1 MSMTR
6 SEFNMAFSTVIAEEF
21 EDVPDESE
29 IEVEFSDEFNRK
41 MQELIDSIGANNGQ
55 QPKNDRKSR
64 LNIKGLIA
72 LAAALAVLL
81 AGLMSVNATGNP
93 IVNFIVKTYEDF
105 KEILFAGDGAAEI
118 DHVYAFTEVPEG
130 FTETERVLNDDMSF
144 VRYENSDTG
153 AVIELSQTVAD
164 DAAFALDSQNG
175 VVKEANVDGDEIKI
189 YCAKS
194 QNLYNA
200 FWINDSCNA
209 KLVYYGDVD
218 YDDLLDMISF
228 VAPN

>member
-21 EDVPDESE
+21 ADVPDESE

-55 QPKNDRKSR
+55 KPKNDCKSR

-72 LAAALAVLL
+72 LAATLALLL
-81 AGLMSVNATGNP
+81 AGLMSVNATGDS

-144 VRYENSDTG
+144 MRYENNETG
-153 AVIELSQTVAD
+153 AVIELSQTTINDNSFVLDYENGNTKTFRFAD
-164 DAAFALDSQNG
+164 KEVKVYDGEFETCCAFWLEDTYNMKLTYLGS
-175 VVKEANVDGDEIKI
+175 
-189 YCAKS
+189 AKS
-194 QNLYNA
+194 EDLIKM
-200 FWINDSCNA
+200 INM
-209 KLVYYGDVD
+209 VE
-218 YDDLLDMISF
+218 
-228 VAPN
+228 

>member
-55 QPKNDRKSR
+55 KPKNDRKSR

-72 LAAALAVLL
+72 LAATLALLL
-81 AGLMSVNATGNP
+81 AGLVSVNATGNSL
-93 IVNFIVKTYEDF
+93 VNFIVKTYEDF

-144 VRYENSDTG
+144 VRYENSETG
-153 AVIELSQTVAD
+153 AVIELRQSVTN
-164 DAAFALDSQNG
+164 DASFALDSEKSSTKALVHNG
-175 VVKEANVDGDEIKI
+175 REITVCCSETSKL
-189 YCAKS
+189 CE
-194 QNLYNA
+194 A
-200 FWINDSCNA
+200 FWIEGECRM
-209 KLVYYGDVD
+209 KLICSGVTNCT
-218 YDDLLDMISF
+218 DLIDMLDELE
-228 VAPN
+228 

>member
-1 MSMTR
+1 MTR

-21 EDVPDESE
+21 ANIPDESE

-55 QPKNDRKSR
+55 QPKSCRKSR

-72 LAAALAVLL
+72 LAATLALLL
-81 AGLMSVNATGNP
+81 AGLVSVNATGNP
-93 IVNFIVKTYEDF
+93 IANFIVKTYENF

-144 VRYENSDTG
+144 MRYENNETG
-153 AVIELSQTVAD
+153 AVIELSQTTINDNSFVLDYENGNTKTFRFAD
-164 DAAFALDSQNG
+164 KEVKVYDGEFETCCAFWLEDTYNMKLTYLGS
-175 VVKEANVDGDEIKI
+175 
-189 YCAKS
+189 AKS
-194 QNLYNA
+194 EDLIKM
-200 FWINDSCNA
+200 INM
-209 KLVYYGDVD
+209 VE
-218 YDDLLDMISF
+218 
-228 VAPN
+228 

>member
-1 MSMTR
+1 MTR

-21 EDVPDESE
+21 ADVPDESE

-55 QPKNDRKSR
+55 QPKSCRKSR

-72 LAAALAVLL
+72 LAATLALLL
-81 AGLMSVNATGNP
+81 AGLVSVNATGNP

-130 FTETERVLNDDMSF
+130 FTETERMLNDDMSF
-144 VRYENSDTG
+144 MRYENSETG
-153 AVIELSQTVAD
+153 AVIELSQAT
-164 DAAFALDSQNG
+164 
-175 VVKEANVDGDEIKI
+175 
-189 YCAKS
+189 
-194 QNLYNA
+194 
-200 FWINDSCNA
+200 INDS
-209 KLVYYGDVD
+209 
-218 YDDLLDMISF
+218 SF
-228 VAPN
+228 VLDYENGNTKTFRFADKEVKVYDGDSGTYCAFWHEGISCIKMIYLGKINYEELMDMVNELE

>member
-6 SEFNMAFSTVIAEEF
+6 SEFNMVFSTVIAEEF
-21 EDVPDESE
+21 ADVPDESE

-55 QPKNDRKSR
+55 KPKNDRKSR

-72 LAAALAVLL
+72 LAATLALLL
-81 AGLMSVNATGNP
+81 AGLVSVNATGNP
-93 IVNFIVKTYEDF
+93 IANFIVKTYENF

-144 VRYENSDTG
+144 MRYENNETG
-153 AVIELSQTVAD
+153 AVIELSQTTINDNSFVLDYENGNTKTFRFAD
-164 DAAFALDSQNG
+164 KEVKVYDGEFETCCAFWLEDTYNMKLTYLGS
-175 VVKEANVDGDEIKI
+175 
-189 YCAKS
+189 AKS
-194 QNLYNA
+194 EDLIKM
-200 FWINDSCNA
+200 INM
-209 KLVYYGDVD
+209 VE
-218 YDDLLDMISF
+218 
-228 VAPN
+228 

>member
-1 MSMTR
+1 MTR
-6 SEFNMAFSTVIAEEF
+6 SEFNMAFSTVIEEEF
-21 EDVPDESE
+21 ANIPDESE

-55 QPKNDRKSR
+55 KPKNDRKSR

-81 AGLMSVNATGNP
+81 AGLMSVNAAGDS

-144 VRYENSDTG
+144 VRYENSDTV

>member
-6 SEFNMAFSTVIAEEF
+6 SEFNMAFSTVIEEEF
-21 EDVPDESE
+21 ANIPDESE

-55 QPKNDRKSR
+55 KPKNDRKSR

-81 AGLMSVNATGNP
+81 AGLMSVNAAGDS

-209 KLVYYGDVD
+209 KLVYYGEVSDAFF
-218 YDDLLDMISF
+218 LNSF
-228 VAPN
+228 KFVVLF

>member
-1 MSMTR
+1 MTR

-21 EDVPDESE
+21 ADIPDESE

-55 QPKNDRKSR
+55 KPKNDRKSR

-81 AGLMSVNATGNP
+81 AGLMSVNAAGDS

-144 VRYENSDTG
+144 VRYENSETG

>member
-1 MSMTR
+1 MTR

-21 EDVPDESE
+21 ADVPDESE

-72 LAAALAVLL
+72 LAATLALLL
-81 AGLMSVNATGNP
+81 AGLMSVNAAGDS

-153 AVIELSQTVAD
+153 AVIELSQSTANITTMFLD
-164 DAAFALDSQNG
+164 DKS
-175 VVKEANVDGDEIKI
+175 VKSKTLSDDGEYVEIYCGESDEI
-189 YCAKS
+189 
-194 QNLYNA
+194 YNA
-200 FWINDSCNA
+200 FWIEDMYSME
-209 KLVYYGDVD
+209 LLYSGETS
-218 YDDLLDMISF
+218 YDELLKIINTI
-228 VAPN
+228 A

>member
-1 MSMTR
+1 MTR

-21 EDVPDESE
+21 ANIPDESE

-55 QPKNDRKSR
+55 QPKSCRKSR

-72 LAAALAVLL
+72 LAATLALLL
-81 AGLMSVNATGNP
+81 AGLVSVNAAENP
-93 IVNFIVKTYEDF
+93 LVNFIVKTYEDF

-144 VRYENSDTG
+144 MRYENNETG
-153 AVIELSQTVAD
+153 AVIELSQTTINDNSFVLDYENGNTKTFRFAD
-164 DAAFALDSQNG
+164 KEVKVYDGEFETCCAFWLEDTYNMKLTYLGS
-175 VVKEANVDGDEIKI
+175 
-189 YCAKS
+189 AKS
-194 QNLYNA
+194 EDLIKM
-200 FWINDSCNA
+200 INM
-209 KLVYYGDVD
+209 VE
-218 YDDLLDMISF
+218 
-228 VAPN
+228 

>member
-6 SEFNMAFSTVIAEEF
+6 SEFNMVFSTVIAEEF
-21 EDVPDESE
+21 ANIPDESE

-55 QPKNDRKSR
+55 QPKSCRKSR

-72 LAAALAVLL
+72 LAATLALLL
-81 AGLMSVNATGNP
+81 AGLVSVNATGNP
-93 IVNFIVKTYEDF
+93 IANFIVKTYENL

-118 DHVYAFTEVPEG
+118 DHVYAFTEVPDG

-153 AVIELSQTVAD
+153 AVIELSQTTINDNSFVLDYKNGNTKTFRFAD
-164 DAAFALDSQNG
+164 KE
-175 VVKEANVDGDEIKI
+175 VKVYDGDSGT
-189 YCAKS
+189 YCAFWLEDTYNMKLTYLGSAKS
-194 QNLYNA
+194 EDLIKM
-200 FWINDSCNA
+200 INM
-209 KLVYYGDVD
+209 VD
-218 YDDLLDMISF
+218 
-228 VAPN
+228 

>member
-21 EDVPDESE
+21 ADVPDESE

-55 QPKNDRKSR
+55 KPKNDRKSR

-72 LAAALAVLL
+72 LAATLALLL
-81 AGLMSVNATGNP
+81 AGLVSVNATGNP
-93 IVNFIVKTYEDF
+93 IANFIVKTYENF

-118 DHVYAFTEVPEG
+118 DHVYAFTEVPDG

-144 VRYENSDTG
+144 VRYENSETG
-153 AVIELSQTVAD
+153 AVIELSQTTINDNSFVLDYKNGNTKTFRFAD
-164 DAAFALDSQNG
+164 KE
-175 VVKEANVDGDEIKI
+175 VKVYDGDFGT
-189 YCAKS
+189 YCAFWLEDTYNMKLTYLGSAKS
-194 QNLYNA
+194 EDLIKM
-200 FWINDSCNA
+200 INM
-209 KLVYYGDVD
+209 VD
-218 YDDLLDMISF
+218 
-228 VAPN
+228 

>member
-21 EDVPDESE
+21 ANIPDESE

-55 QPKNDRKSR
+55 QPKSCRKSR

-81 AGLMSVNATGNP
+81 AGLVSVNAAENP
-93 IVNFIVKTYEDF
+93 IANFIVKTYEDF
-105 KEILFAGDGAAEI
+105 KEILFTGDGAAEI

-144 VRYENSDTG
+144 MRYENSETG
-153 AVIELSQTVAD
+153 AVIELSQST
-164 DAAFALDSQNG
+164 
-175 VVKEANVDGDEIKI
+175 ANVT
-189 YCAKS
+189 Y
-194 QNLYNA
+194 
-200 FWINDSCNA
+200 
-209 KLVYYGDVD
+209 DV
-218 YDDLLDMISF
+218 F
-228 VAPN
+228 R

>member
-6 SEFNMAFSTVIAEEF
+6 SEFNMAFSTVIEEEF
-21 EDVPDESE
+21 ANIPDESE

-72 LAAALAVLL
+72 LAATLALLL
-81 AGLMSVNATGNP
+81 AGLMSVNAAGDS

-105 KEILFAGDGAAEI
+105 KEILFTGDGAAKI
-118 DHVYAFTEVPEG
+118 DHVYAFAEVPEG

-144 VRYENSDTG
+144 VRYENSETG
-153 AVIELSQTVAD
+153 AVIELSQSTANITTMFLD
-164 DAAFALDSQNG
+164 DKS
-175 VVKEANVDGDEIKI
+175 VKSKTLSDDGEYVEIYCGESDEI
-189 YCAKS
+189 
-194 QNLYNA
+194 YNA
-200 FWINDSCNA
+200 FWIEDMYSMELLYSGETSYDELLKIINA
-209 KLVYYGDVD
+209 
-218 YDDLLDMISF
+218 I
-228 VAPN
+228 A

>member
-21 EDVPDESE
+21 ADVPDESE

-55 QPKNDRKSR
+55 QPKNDRKPR

-72 LAAALAVLL
+72 LAATLALLL
-81 AGLMSVNATGNP
+81 AGLVSVNA
-93 IVNFIVKTYEDF
+93 YEDF

-144 VRYENSDTG
+144 VRYENSETG

>member
-6 SEFNMAFSTVIAEEF
+6 SEFNMAFSTVIEEEF
-21 EDVPDESE
+21 ANIPDESE

-55 QPKNDRKSR
+55 KPKSSRKSH

-72 LAAALAVLL
+72 LAAVLAVLL
-81 AGLMSVNATGNP
+81 AGLVSVNATGNP

-105 KEILFAGDGAAEI
+105 KEILFAGDGAAKI

-144 VRYENSDTG
+144 VRYENSETG
-153 AVIELSQTVAD
+153 AVIELSQAT
-164 DAAFALDSQNG
+164 
-175 VVKEANVDGDEIKI
+175 
-189 YCAKS
+189 
-194 QNLYNA
+194 
-200 FWINDSCNA
+200 INDS
-209 KLVYYGDVD
+209 
-218 YDDLLDMISF
+218 SF
-228 VAPN
+228 VLDYENGNTKTFRFADKDVKVYDGEFETCCAFWHEGISCIKMIYSGKINYEELMDMVNELE

>member
-21 EDVPDESE
+21 ANIPDESE

-55 QPKNDRKSR
+55 QPKSCRKSR

-72 LAAALAVLL
+72 LAATLALLL
-81 AGLMSVNATGNP
+81 AGLVSVNATGNP
-93 IVNFIVKTYEDF
+93 IANFIVKTYENF

-144 VRYENSDTG
+144 MRYENNETG
-153 AVIELSQTVAD
+153 AVIELSQTTINDNSFVLDYENGNTKTFRFAD
-164 DAAFALDSQNG
+164 KEVKVYDGEFETCCAFWLEDTYNMKLTYLGS
-175 VVKEANVDGDEIKI
+175 
-189 YCAKS
+189 AKS
-194 QNLYNA
+194 EDLIKM
-200 FWINDSCNA
+200 INM
-209 KLVYYGDVD
+209 VE
-218 YDDLLDMISF
+218 
-228 VAPN
+228 

>member
-21 EDVPDESE
+21 ANIPDESE

-72 LAAALAVLL
+72 LAATLALLL
-81 AGLMSVNATGNP
+81 AGLMSVNAAGDS
-93 IVNFIVKTYEDF
+93 IVNYIVKTYEDF

-153 AVIELSQTVAD
+153 AVIELSQNATQD
-164 DAAFALDSQNG
+164 TAFALDNQNG
-175 VVKEANVDGDEIKI
+175 IVKDFDIDGEEIRVYCTKYDKMHVVFWHEDTCSMKLI
-189 YCAKS
+189 YS
-194 QNLYNA
+194 GR
-200 FWINDSCNA
+200 IN
-209 KLVYYGDVD
+209 YEE
-218 YDDLLDMISF
+218 LLDIINALM
-228 VAPN
+228 